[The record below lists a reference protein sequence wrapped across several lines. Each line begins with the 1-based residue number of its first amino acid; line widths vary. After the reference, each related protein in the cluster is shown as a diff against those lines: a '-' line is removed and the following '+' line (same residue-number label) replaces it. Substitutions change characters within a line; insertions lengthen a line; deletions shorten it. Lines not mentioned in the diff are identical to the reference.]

1 MLSIF
6 LAVLKRELLLALRT
20 PTDII
25 VSVVFFIIVLTVF
38 PLALDTPIANLAK
51 LCAGLIW
58 VSALLASTLSLGR
71 LFEQDYHDGS
81 LDELLASGQVY
92 ICVLAKICG
101 HWLVAGLPLMLVSMV
116 VGIAYQLSA
125 DAIRV
130 MVISLALGTPILSLI
145 GAIGAS
151 LTVGLR
157 NSSSLL
163 ALLIMPL
170 NIPVLIYGAAA
181 IRESI
186 ENGQN
191 VDSFLLLLT
200 AILIIA
206 LLFAPLIAAAGLKI
220 SND

>member
-1 MLSIF
+1 
-6 LAVLKRELLLALRT
+6 
-20 PTDII
+20 
-25 VSVVFFIIVLTVF
+25 
-38 PLALDTPIANLAK
+38 
-51 LCAGLIW
+51 
-58 VSALLASTLSLGR
+58 
-71 LFEQDYHDGS
+71 
-81 LDELLASGQVY
+81 
-92 ICVLAKICG
+92 
-101 HWLVAGLPLMLVSMV
+101 MV

>member
-1 MLSIF
+1 MCI
-6 LAVLKRELLLALRT
+6 RDR
-20 PTDII
+20 
-25 VSVVFFIIVLTVF
+25 
-38 PLALDTPIANLAK
+38 
-51 LCAGLIW
+51 
-58 VSALLASTLSLGR
+58 
-71 LFEQDYHDGS
+71 
-81 LDELLASGQVY
+81 VY

-101 HWLVAGLPLMLVSMV
+101 HWLVAGLPLVLVSMV